1 MNIIGLSGRLT
12 SEPELKTTQSGI
24 SVCQVNLAVKR
35 PKVKDTTD
43 FISVVLWRQQ
53 AEFLTR
59 FAHKGSLVGVQGCLT
74 SRKFQDKDGNNRT
87 VFEVVA
93 DSVELLESKK
103 ADVNVQ
109 KDPLDDF
116 SEVVDGMDMNLPF

>member
-43 FISVVLWRQQ
+43 FISVVLWRHQ

-59 FAHKGSLVGVQGCLT
+59 CAHQGSVVGVQGCLT
-74 SRKFQDKDGNNRT
+74 ARKFQDKEGNNRT

-103 ADVNVQ
+103 EETIKQ
-109 KDPLDDF
+109 RDPLDEF
-116 SEVVDGMDMNLPF
+116 SEAVDGMDMNLPF